1 MKKSFLAS
9 RSMGFRP
16 NYFLPIVSEQLI
28 ESRVHRQGEKK
39 SLFSLP
45 LLKIFHFS
53 LSLRNANF
61 FQNVFQEKKAQEKR
75 VGNWITIC
83 SCMKMISYFCLSNF
97 SGLPAQ
103 FKEDGRNSNISLQKF
118 HQIRF
123 THSKIQL
130 VFLLLFLQIII
141 SISYNW
147 SDDFC
152 LYHPVFWIVNMIVTF
167 MHLSIEAEMMNP
179 MMRALVW

>member
-1 MKKSFLAS
+1 MLTFSKMCSKKKST
-9 RSMGFRP
+9 GK
-16 NYFLPIVSEQLI
+16 
-28 ESRVHRQGEKK
+28 G
-39 SLFSLP
+39 
-45 LLKIFHFS
+45 
-53 LSLRNANF
+53 
-61 FQNVFQEKKAQEKR
+61 

-103 FKEDGRNSNISLQKF
+103 FKEDGRHSNISLQKF

-123 THSKIQL
+123 THFKTLLI
-130 VFLLLFLQIII
+130 FLLIFLQIII
-141 SISYNW
+141 SNRPI
-147 SDDFC
+147 DLVIFC
-152 LYHPVFWIVNMIVTF
+152 HYHPLFWIVNMIVTF